1 MHRRAAAAFGV
12 FVRRQIGDI
21 FPIWIRI
28 LCFAHFNWVS
38 FWFCNQAAQR
48 VRTAVRRWR
57 MITVRLSRRLAACGR
72 GRRHPWHLWL
82 ASDHAHQLA
91 VCLSSLRSYFLSLL
105 VVFLVLGCVSRAE

>member
-1 MHRRAAAAFGV
+1 MHRRTTAAFGV

-28 LCFAHFNWVS
+28 LYFAHFNWVS

-57 MITVRLSRRLAACGR
+57 MITGWLCGCLAHLSAEHGSR
-72 GRRHPWHLWL
+72 PWHLSWARGHVL
-82 ASDHAHQLA
+82 RPY
-91 VCLSSLRSYFLSLL
+91 LSFLSFLRSYYLS
-105 VVFLVLGCVSRAE
+105 VC